1 MTSASAVSFNIGR
14 VLLFAGCIALGILAW
29 ELPVLW
35 PLKLLAVLGHETGHA
50 VATWLVGGSVTQV
63 SIASNE
69 SGQCL
74 SQLPQ
79 SFFGLV
85 TVYSGGYVG
94 SALISAVL
102 LLATFRFNAQRT
114 LLWAA
119 CGWLA
124 LMGVFYARDPFTL
137 AFCLGMAV
145 FFGVGARYFAPGV
158 QGALSV
164 FLATFTALYAVMDLK
179 DDLWNAA
186 VRSQSDA
193 QLLANV
199 THVPAMFSAAVW
211 SLLSVSIVAWGL
223 YLSLRHKAVPLPPAV
238 RAMVPHR

>member
-1 MTSASAVSFNIGR
+1 MSTAPAVSFNVGR
-14 VLLFAGCIALGILAW
+14 LLLFIGCIALGILAW

-50 VATWLVGGSVTQV
+50 VATWLVGGSVTRV

-79 SFFGLV
+79 TFFGLV
-85 TVYSGGYVG
+85 AVYSGGYVG
-94 SALISAVL
+94 SAVISAVL
-102 LLATFRFNAQRT
+102 LLVTFRFNAQRV

-119 CGWLA
+119 CGWLL
-124 LMGVFYARDPFTL
+124 LMGVLYARDFFTL
-137 AFCLGMAV
+137 GFCAGMAV
-145 FFGVGARYFAPGV
+145 LFGVAARYFAPGV
-158 QGALSV
+158 QGAINV

-179 DDLWNAA
+179 DDLWNSA

-199 THVPAMFSAAVW
+199 THVPALFSAAVW
-211 SLLSVSIVAWGL
+211 SLLSVAIVVWGL
-223 YLSLRHKAVPLPPAV
+223 YLSLRHKAVPARGL
-238 RAMVPHR
+238 